1 MIRVTNGITE
11 NKLQEIEQK
20 HWQWFK
26 DNKLKNLIIKMKSNE
41 SLVKV
46 FFKDK
51 NEFDNWMDKENGESY
66 IKWFKRQDDKKFNIF
81 KDFILGKR
89 EKLIELKDD
98 IGEIYDINEEDSI
111 NKYFKNMYTEFRSA
125 NDGWCGSELINSL
138 GVKVCPYCNRTY
150 IDSYRINANGK
161 IKSNAQIDHF
171 YSKDKYPYLALS
183 LYNLIPSCSSC
194 NHSKGNNQ
202 NEVVYPY
209 TEQFGNEGKFTTEF
223 ESDDEIYKYDLSYLY
238 GKSDNFKILLNI
250 KEESNIKNS
259 IEASNKVFK
268 LEEIYNCYKQQVKD
282 LLLKNVIYDT
292 TTINELYNNYS
303 NLFESKED
311 LIRII
316 FATYV
321 EQDDL
326 GKVPLAK
333 LYRDILEDCGFDFL
347 EI

>member
-1 MIRVTNGITE
+1 MIRITNGITE
-11 NKLQEIEQK
+11 NELRKIEHK

-26 DNKLKNLIIKMKSNE
+26 DSKLINLITKMKSNE

-51 NEFDNWMDKENGESY
+51 IEFDNWMDKKNGESD
-66 IKWFKRQDDKKFNIF
+66 IEWFKRQEDKKFDRF
-81 KDFILGKR
+81 KDFIIGKR
-89 EKLIELKDD
+89 KKLMDLKNS
-98 IGEIYDINEEDSI
+98 IGEIYDNSTK
-111 NKYFKNMYTEFRSA
+111 KYFKNMYTEFRSA
-125 NDGWCGSELINSL
+125 NNGWCGAELINNL
-138 GVKVCPYCNRTY
+138 GIKVCPYCNRTY
-150 IDSYRINANGK
+150 IDLYRINANGK

-194 NHSKGNNQ
+194 NHSKGNDQ
-202 NEVVYPY
+202 REVVYPY
-209 TEQFGNEGKFTTEF
+209 TEQFGNEVKFTTEF
-223 ESDDEIYKYDLSYLY
+223 ESDDETNKYDLSYLY
-238 GKSDNFKILLNI
+238 GKSDNFRILLNI
-250 KEESNIKNS
+250 KEESAIKNS
-259 IEASNKVFK
+259 IDASNKIFK

-303 NLFESKED
+303 YLFESKED
-311 LIRII
+311 LIKII
-316 FATYV
+316 FGTYV

-326 GKVPLAK
+326 GKAPLAK
-333 LYRDILEDCGFDFL
+333 LYRDILEDCGFEFL

>member
-1 MIRVTNGITE
+1 MIRIINGVTE
-11 NKLQEIEQK
+11 NKLQEIEHK

-26 DNKLKNLIIKMKSNE
+26 DNKLKNLITKMKSDE
-41 SLVKV
+41 SLVKI

-51 NEFDNWMDKENGESY
+51 SEFDNWMDKYDSESD
-66 IKWFKRQDDKKFNIF
+66 IKWFKRQDDKKFDRF
-81 KDFILGKR
+81 KDFIIGKM
-89 EKLIELKDD
+89 EVIIELKNN

-111 NKYFKNMYTEFRSA
+111 NKYFINSYNKFRSA
-125 NDGWCGSELINSL
+125 NEGWCGAELINSL

-150 IDSYRINANGK
+150 IDSYRINENGK

-171 YSKDKYPYLALS
+171 YSKDKYPYLALN

-202 NEVVYPY
+202 RDVVYPY
-209 TEQFGNEGKFTTEF
+209 TEQFGNDCKFTTEF
-223 ESDDEIYKYDLSYLY
+223 ENDYDLSYLY
-238 GKSDNFKILLNI
+238 GKSDNFRILLNI
-250 KEESNIKNS
+250 KEESTIKNS
-259 IEASNKVFK
+259 IEASKEVFK

-292 TTINELYNNYS
+292 STINELYNNYS

-321 EQDDL
+321 EQGDL